1 MNAGSEA
8 LIHSMPKRCQ
18 AVIDAK
24 GGWTRINGICRYRTS
39 QLNKIFTIVLVA
51 LLFSEH
57 SPFELIDFDG
67 GPFHVADT
75 VFCFELICRDASNSG
90 NYNPSAIHPER
101 NNRIAYPIG
110 PFHRTIQILHFRSY
124 HPVFPLLLSTN
135 PSCNLR

>member
-1 MNAGSEA
+1 
-8 LIHSMPKRCQ
+8 MPKRCQ

-24 GGWTRINGICRYRTS
+24 GGWTSINGICRYRTS

-75 VFCFELICRDASNSG
+75 VVHNSL
-90 NYNPSAIHPER
+90 P
-101 NNRIAYPIG
+101 NRTHRAKTLCKSLHAY
-110 PFHRTIQILHFRSY
+110 IQ
-124 HPVFPLLLSTN
+124 TG
-135 PSCNLR
+135 